1 MEVEEGAEEVP
12 EAVDV
17 GTETVDAG
25 AVVDEAAPGLS
36 VARSVSEYDRNF
48 TMIESIDVQA
58 LGVVVVRV
66 RANGAGSASRRPTPS
81 LTSALTWSTM
91 QHRGERFTSV

>member
-17 GTETVDAG
+17 GTETVDVG
-25 AVVDEAAPGLS
+25 AVVDEAEPGLS
-36 VARSVSEYDRNF
+36 VTRSVSENGRNGS
-48 TMIESIDVQA
+48 TSRIIDVQA

-66 RANGAGSASRRPTPS
+66 RADRAGSASRRPTPS
-81 LTSALTWSTM
+81 LTSALTWSTR